1 MSDNHTDHSGHDHE
15 HDHEHDHNEYDTGG
29 ITESQPQSGLSAR
42 DWQIVSIVTIP
53 IIAAVGLICS
63 AYLSRYKDSLLLVC
77 ATIFSGGIVLAVG
90 ISHMLP
96 EAQEVLEGSFDG
108 FPMSYTLFGA
118 CYIFLLF
125 VDAGA
130 DRWSETLVHKGDI
143 KAPQNKEKDIVCA
156 EDGINDEADVDK
168 GDTKAPQ
175 NHEHGIVCAE
185 YVSNDKADV
194 DDLGNHDGH
203 THGLV
208 HSGHNI
214 TNPWAGL
221 LLAIKVSVHSILEYI
236 VLGSSVS
243 KGGIKAP
250 QDQEKDI
257 VCLEAGSNDKEDV
270 KEVHDHGNHD
280 GPHDHVHS
288 GHDIANPWAGL
299 LLTIVL
305 SIHAILECLVLGS
318 STDVESTIQM
328 YISIA
333 THKFFASFALGCSLV
348 ESGYWIEGNRG
359 RFYSCALTFVLLN
372 LVSIGIGMGLSQTFS
387 ENSNSVGILNALV
400 AGSFFYVGAAE
411 FVPVQMGKM
420 RALRLPVIPVMLS
433 LIAGYLLMVL
443 LTAYTHP
450 EHDHDHGDHEGHDHF

>member
-1 MSDNHTDHSGHDHE
+1 MSDNHTDHSDHDHE

-143 KAPQNKEKDIVCA
+143 KAPQNQEKDIVCA
-156 EDGINDEADVDK
+156 EDGSNDEADV
-168 GDTKAPQ
+168 
-175 NHEHGIVCAE
+175 E
-185 YVSNDKADV
+185 
-194 DDLGNHDGH
+194 
-203 THGLV
+203 
-208 HSGHNI
+208 
-214 TNPWAGL
+214 
-221 LLAIKVSVHSILEYI
+221 
-236 VLGSSVS
+236 
-243 KGGIKAP
+243 
-250 QDQEKDI
+250 
-257 VCLEAGSNDKEDV
+257 
-270 KEVHDHGNHD
+270 EVHDHGNHD

-348 ESGYWIEGNRG
+348 ESGYWIKGNRG
-359 RFYSCALTFVLLN
+359 RFYSCALTFILLN